1 MIKLSKIILPILL
14 VAVVLSSCTANNKG
28 AVNVTK
34 YDAKEIEDYGQ
45 KVDVNGKKMNIY
57 VTGEGKIPLVIFPGQ
72 GEFSARYAYKN
83 MLDILEKSY
92 KLYIVEPLGY
102 GLSDEADTPRTIENI
117 TEEIHT
123 ALKKLDL
130 DKYYLAAHSLGG
142 MYALNYS
149 KEYPNEV
156 KGFIGIDTSTPNM
169 EGGLET
175 QDQDGAGDWAQ
186 TIPDVDN
193 KINEQY
199 FSIGKK
205 IANNDTFKDEA
216 KHLAENLKKM
226 ENVKFSKGMPVKYF
240 LASETSEGIKLRK
253 EIFPDLKD
261 WDKQHIDLSEDPK
274 DVSIEE
280 LEGDHLLYHTQ
291 YERLAKGIAD
301 FIEKNESK

>member
-1 MIKLSKIILPILL
+1 M
-14 VAVVLSSCTANNKG
+14 
-28 AVNVTK
+28 
-34 YDAKEIEDYGQ
+34 
-45 KVDVNGKKMNIY
+45 
-57 VTGEGKIPLVIFPGQ
+57 
-72 GEFSARYAYKN
+72 
-83 MLDILEKSY
+83 
-92 KLYIVEPLGY
+92 GY
-102 GLSDEADTPRTIENI
+102 GLSDQADTPRTIENI

-149 KEYPNEV
+149 REYPNEV

-175 QDQDGAGDWAQ
+175 QEQDGTKYWAQ
-186 TIPDVDN
+186 TIPDVDD

-199 FSIGKK
+199 FSIAKK
-205 IANNDTFKDEA
+205 IANNNTLKDEA
-216 KHLAENLKKM
+216 KHVAENLKKM
-226 ENVKFSKGMPVKYF
+226 ENVKFPKGMPVKYF
-240 LASETSEGIKLRK
+240 LASESSEGIELRK

-280 LEGDHLLYHTQ
+280 LEGTHFLYHTQ